1 MYRDANREG
10 WPHDGTVR
18 TPDQVLLT
26 DAVQNA
32 GGLCHRGAACGHQG
46 FQIQPP
52 AGADTQPLGRGL
64 AQPGAVGWS
73 AQKLGHVAGGRG
85 GHCRHSGCCVAVALM
100 AAHAPS
106 TQEPVCLLSP
116 PVSDGP
122 KVETFHT
129 SVAGGRVMQWVGGA
143 QRAVAVRRAQTWL
156 HTAAW
161 GLAAPGWAEGEEQT
175 PSCHVCVQAVPTGDR
190 TAGSLGT
197 DGPVGQRAAGS
208 WASVRGLGPVTW
220 A

>member
-26 DAVQNA
+26 DAVQTA

-73 AQKLGHVAGGRG
+73 TQKLGHVAGGRG

-122 KVETFHT
+122 KLETFHT
-129 SVAGGRVMQWVGGA
+129 SVVGGRVMQWVGGA
-143 QRAVAVRRAQTWL
+143 QRAVAVRRARLGCTRRRGASQHQTGRKAKSR
-156 HTAAW
+156 HRAATSASERCPQETEQRVPW
-161 GLAAPGWAEGEEQT
+161 G
-175 PSCHVCVQAVPTGDR
+175 R
-190 TAGSLGT
+190 TASSG
-197 DGPVGQRAAGS
+197 
-208 WASVRGLGPVTW
+208 RGLLGAGLLFVVW
-220 A
+220 AR